1 MSIANHYGIKSLL
14 ACIIIIA
21 VAKFLNDYRLID
33 AKDETDRSE
42 YILIRDAHEVLKK
55 CKKVGKTHR
64 REYGNDVFLEGA
76 EKETFGV
83 REMAEYR
90 PPTSQISKKCIATLL
105 EYPSKLINT
114 SICQHRFV
122 WITGLHYSGTSLLN
136 YIVQSHPRAS
146 GHLGVTTN
154 MDEGQWLQAEY
165 PPATKFG
172 GTCRFMFRQKSFMD
186 ENHELA
192 TNTTRACLYADW
204 ARYWDLRRPVLIE
217 KSPPSIL
224 QLRFRERLFPDVA
237 ASVVVVRHPLYA
249 CVAKR
254 KKGGALFHPSA
265 VQHALDG
272 WLAAHDYLRE
282 SLPHLARYAVL
293 QFEDF
298 FRQDDA
304 AARAWGLV
312 NRFFPDPEGDG
323 KRRLEFHEDK
333 MSHPLNPK
341 VDPSLLFAWAGDWE
355 EARREFPI
363 PYRTILLMLRRYEE
377 RVNAFGYSLL
387 NVTELDTG
395 RFEHA
400 FGSKFGP

>member
-298 FRQDDA
+298 FQRRRGPGVGAGEPVLSGSGGGREAPAGVSRGQDVPPAKSEGGPKPAVCVGRGLGGGEEGISDPLQDNPSDA
-304 AARAWGLV
+304 TAV
-312 NRFFPDPEGDG
+312 
-323 KRRLEFHEDK
+323 
-333 MSHPLNPK
+333 
-341 VDPSLLFAWAGDWE
+341 
-355 EARREFPI
+355 RREG
-363 PYRTILLMLRRYEE
+363 E
-377 RVNAFGYSLL
+377 R
-387 NVTELDTG
+387 
-395 RFEHA
+395 
-400 FGSKFGP
+400 